1 MQLLE
6 GILVPVRVRILIPLV
21 GLIALPLMIFY
32 MLEWHMVNLA
42 VYMKGLHT
50 LYFGYTIHGVMI
62 VFLILK

>member
-1 MQLLE
+1 
-6 GILVPVRVRILIPLV
+6 
-21 GLIALPLMIFY
+21 